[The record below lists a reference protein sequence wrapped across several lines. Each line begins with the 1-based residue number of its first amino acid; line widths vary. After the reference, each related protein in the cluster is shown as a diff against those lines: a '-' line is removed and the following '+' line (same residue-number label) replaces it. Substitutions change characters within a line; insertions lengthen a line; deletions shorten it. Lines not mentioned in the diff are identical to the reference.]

1 MFVTNQCVGVWRCVV
16 RGVRSVAENFP
27 ACVRCGLLALLIV
40 ISCDAL
46 VRAESVTQQ
55 PSAPAGTPEQFAAE
69 FWDWRARYQPF
80 STDDIPRLEHP
91 SGVRDWS
98 AGSIARQ
105 RKQLEEFEARWKKL
119 DRAGWTVSEKV
130 DDRLM
135 GSALARVR
143 WELDL
148 NRRWEHD
155 PTFYLDQTLTALLE
169 SLVEPPPF
177 DAARSREVVT
187 RMQDIPRILSDG
199 EPNLHAVR
207 PFAQLAISSLGQIRP
222 ELQDV
227 EREVGPMLHPEG
239 SHAGDLPTEFQVA
252 TEKAIVALEA
262 YRTWLQEHLQGMPE
276 SAAVGR
282 ANYEFFLSHVALIP
296 YTPEQL
302 LTISRQEWERAVTFE
317 QIEKQRN
324 QGLPELKIAANIDEQ
339 IRTSER
345 DELAIR
351 DFLEKKGILTVSPAI
366 GHYTIRL
373 MPGYVNALSGFGETD
388 DFLHATGVRWAN
400 EPSPTLGYF
409 WLASAKD
416 PRPDMVHEGVPG
428 HYFQMAW
435 SRMHEDPIR
444 RHYYDSGPN
453 EGLGFYAE
461 EMMLQAGLFDDSPRS
476 REIIYNFMR
485 LRALRVE
492 VDVKLALGIF
502 TISQAADYLAHYVPM
517 DQKTAEEEAAGFAT
531 GPGQAISYQIGKIQ
545 IMRFLADARL
555 KQGDAFD
562 LRAFDDYLWKNG
574 NVPIVLLRWEHL
586 GLDDD
591 LQSMDKAETAR
602 RREVRLDPNEAR
614 GEEVG
619 GK

>member
-1 MFVTNQCVGVWRCVV
+1 MSVRRGVELI
-16 RGVRSVAENFP
+16 VRSVERNF
-27 ACVRCGLLALLIV
+27 AVVVCCGFLALLIL
-40 ISCDAL
+40 ISCAAL
-46 VRAESVTQQ
+46 LRAEAVTQQ
-55 PSAPAGTPEQFAAE
+55 APVQAGALEQFAAE
-69 FWDWRARYQPF
+69 FWSWRARYQPF

-91 SGVRDWS
+91 AGERDWS
-98 AGSIARQ
+98 TGSIARQ
-105 RKQLEEFEARWKKL
+105 RKQLEEFEARRKKL
-119 DRAGWTVSEKV
+119 DRAGWTVSQEV

-148 NRRWEHD
+148 DRRWERD

-169 SLVEPPPF
+169 SLVQPPPF
-177 DAARSREVVT
+177 DAERSREIVT
-187 RMQDIPRILSDG
+187 RMQDIPKILSDG
-199 EPNLHAVR
+199 EANLHAAR

-222 ELQDV
+222 ELQEV
-227 EREVGPMLHPEG
+227 QREVGPMLHQDA
-239 SHAGDLPTEFQVA
+239 SHAGDLSAEFQAA

-262 YRTWLQEHLQGMPE
+262 YRAWLQEHLQAMPE
-276 SAAVGR
+276 NAAVGR
-282 ANYEFFLSHVALIP
+282 ASYEFFLSHVALIP

-302 LTISRQEWERAVTFE
+302 LAISRQEWERAVTFE
-317 QIEKQRN
+317 QIERQRN
-324 QGLPELKIAANIDEQ
+324 EGLPELKVAANIDEQ

-351 DFLEKKGILTVSPAI
+351 DLLEKKGILTVSPAI

-388 DFLHATGVRWAN
+388 DFLHATGVRWLN
-400 EPSPTLGYF
+400 DPSPTLGYF
-409 WLASAKD
+409 WLATAKD

-435 SRMHEDPIR
+435 SRMHDDPIR

-453 EGLGFYAE
+453 EGLGFYVE

-492 VDVKLALGIF
+492 VDVKLALGLF

-517 DQKTAEEEAAGFAT
+517 DHKTAEEEAANFAV

-555 KQGDAFD
+555 KQGDAFN

-574 NVPIVLLRWEHL
+574 NVPIVLLRWEYL
-586 GLDDD
+586 GLEDD
-591 LQSMDKAETAR
+591 LQSVDKAATA
-602 RREVRLDPNEAR
+602 AR
-614 GEEVG
+614 
-619 GK
+619 

>member
-1 MFVTNQCVGVWRCVV
+1 VNIDSRKSRRAAEQDAGSSS
-16 RGVRSVAENFP
+16 GSSSVNFL
-27 ACVRCGLLALLIV
+27 CGLLALLIL
-40 ISCDAL
+40 ISCAAPIYAGRVKSQAPVQAGAL
-46 VRAESVTQQ
+46 
-55 PSAPAGTPEQFAAE
+55 EQFAVE
-69 FWDWRARYQPF
+69 FWSWRARYQPF
-80 STDDIPRLEHP
+80 SADDIPRLEHP
-91 SGVRDWS
+91 SGERVWS
-98 AGSIARQ
+98 ASSIEKQ
-105 RKQLEEFEARWKKL
+105 RKQLDEFEAQWKKL
-119 DRAGWTVSEKV
+119 DRSGWTASEKV

-148 NRRWEHD
+148 NRRWERD

-169 SLVEPPPF
+169 SMVEPPPF
-177 DAARSREVVT
+177 DAARSREIVA
-187 RMQDIPRILSDG
+187 RMQDMPKILSDG
-199 EPNLHAVR
+199 EANLHAVR
-207 PFAQLAISSLGQIRP
+207 PFAQLAINSLQQIRP
-222 ELQDV
+222 ELAEV
-227 EREVGPMLHPEG
+227 EREVAPMLQRG
-239 SHAGDLPTEFQVA
+239 ALQSGNVSTEFQAA
-252 TEKAIVALEA
+252 TEKAIVALES
-262 YRTWLQEHLQGMPE
+262 YRAWLQEHLQKMPE
-276 SAAVGR
+276 NAAVGR
-282 ANYEFFLSHVALIP
+282 KNYEFFLSQVALIP

-302 LTISRQEWERAVTFE
+302 LAISRQEWERAVVFE

-324 QGLPELKIAANIDEQ
+324 QGLPDLKIAANIDEQ

-351 DFLEKKGILTVSPAI
+351 SFLQEKGILTVSPEI

-373 MPGYVNALSGFGETD
+373 IPGYLSALSGFGETD
-388 DFLHATGVRWAN
+388 DFLHATGVRWAS
-400 EPSPTLGYF
+400 EPSPSLGYF
-409 WLASAKD
+409 WLATAKD

-435 SRMHEDPIR
+435 SRMNDDPIR

-453 EGLGFYAE
+453 EGLGFYVE
-461 EMMLQAGLFDDSPRS
+461 EMMLQAGLFYESPRS

-492 VDVKLALGIF
+492 VDVKLALGLF
-502 TISQAADYLAHYVPM
+502 TIGQAAEYLAHYVPM

-555 KQGDAFD
+555 KQGDAFS

-574 NVPIVLLRWEHL
+574 NVPIVLLRWEYL

-591 LQSMDKAETAR
+591 LQIVDSAVTAT
-602 RREVRLDPNEAR
+602 PSTKKISAAPSH
-614 GEEVG
+614 
-619 GK
+619 

>member
-1 MFVTNQCVGVWRCVV
+1 VTIHRMSVRRGVELS
-16 RGVRSVAENFP
+16 VRSVERNF
-27 ACVRCGLLALLIV
+27 AVLVCCGLLALLLL
-40 ISCDAL
+40 ISCAAL
-46 VRAESVTQQ
+46 MRAESVTQQ
-55 PSAPAGTPEQFAAE
+55 ASAQAGSLEQFAAE
-69 FWDWRARYQPF
+69 FWNWRARYQPF

-105 RKQLEEFEARWKKL
+105 RKQLEEFEALWKQL
-119 DRAGWTVSEKV
+119 DRAGWNVSEKV
-130 DDRLM
+130 DDKLM

-148 NRRWEHD
+148 NRRWERD

-177 DAARSREVVT
+177 DAERSREIVT
-187 RMQDIPRILSDG
+187 RMQDIPKILSDG
-199 EPNLHAVR
+199 EANLHAVR
-207 PFAQLAISSLGQIRP
+207 PFAQLAVSSLGQIRP
-222 ELQDV
+222 ELQEV
-227 EREVGPMLHPEG
+227 GHEVGPMLHAEG
-239 SHAGDLPTEFQVA
+239 SHAAELSAEFQVT

-262 YRTWLQEHLQGMPE
+262 YRAWLQEHLQSVPE
-276 SAAVGR
+276 NAAVGR
-282 ANYEFFLSHVALIP
+282 ANYEFFLSRVALIP

-302 LTISRQEWERAVTFE
+302 LAISRQEWERAVTFE

-324 QGLPELKIAANIDEQ
+324 QGLPELKIASSIDEQ

-351 DFLEKKGILTVSPAI
+351 DFLEKKGILRVSPAI
-366 GHYTIRL
+366 GHYTIQL

-388 DFLHATGVRWAN
+388 DFLHATGVRWLN

-409 WLASAKD
+409 WLATAKD

-435 SRMHEDPIR
+435 SRTHEDPIR

-453 EGLGFYAE
+453 EGLGFYVE

-502 TISQAADYLAHYVPM
+502 TIGQAADYLANYVPM
-517 DQKTAEEEAAGFAT
+517 DQKTAEEEAASFAV
-531 GPGQAISYQIGKIQ
+531 GPGQAISYQIGKVQ

-555 KQGDAFD
+555 KQGDAFN

-574 NVPIVLLRWEHL
+574 NVPIVLLRWEYL

-591 LQSMDKAETAR
+591 LQSLDKAATAA
-602 RREVRLDPNEAR
+602 AR
-614 GEEVG
+614 
-619 GK
+619 

>member
-1 MFVTNQCVGVWRCVV
+1 MQGLQGVFVTNRCGGVWRCVV
-16 RGVRSVAENFP
+16 RGVRSVTGNFP
-27 ACVRCGLLALLIV
+27 VCVCCGLLTLLIL

-55 PSAPAGTPEQFAAE
+55 ASAQAGSLEQFAAE
-69 FWDWRARYQPF
+69 FWNWRARYQPF

-105 RKQLEEFEARWKKL
+105 RKQLEEFEALWKQL
-119 DRAGWTVSEKV
+119 DRAGWNVSEKV
-130 DDRLM
+130 DDKLM

-148 NRRWEHD
+148 NRRWERD

-177 DAARSREVVT
+177 DAERSREIVT
-187 RMQDIPRILSDG
+187 RMQDIPKILSDG
-199 EPNLHAVR
+199 EANLHAVR
-207 PFAQLAISSLGQIRP
+207 PFAQLAVSSLGQIRP
-222 ELQDV
+222 ELQEV
-227 EREVGPMLHPEG
+227 GHEVGPMLHAEG
-239 SHAGDLPTEFQVA
+239 SHAAELSAEFQVT

-262 YRTWLQEHLQGMPE
+262 YRAWLQEHLQSVPE
-276 SAAVGR
+276 NAAVGR
-282 ANYEFFLSHVALIP
+282 ANYEFFLSRVALIP

-302 LTISRQEWERAVTFE
+302 LAISRQEWERAVTFE

-324 QGLPELKIAANIDEQ
+324 QGLPELKIASSIDEQ

-351 DFLEKKGILTVSPAI
+351 DFLEKKGILRVSPAI
-366 GHYTIRL
+366 GHYTIQL

-388 DFLHATGVRWAN
+388 DFLHATGVRWLN

-409 WLASAKD
+409 WLATAKD

-435 SRMHEDPIR
+435 SRTHEDPIR

-453 EGLGFYAE
+453 EGLGFYVE

-502 TISQAADYLAHYVPM
+502 TIGQAADYLANYVPM
-517 DQKTAEEEAAGFAT
+517 DQKTAEEEAASFAV
-531 GPGQAISYQIGKIQ
+531 GPGQAISYQIGKVQ

-555 KQGDAFD
+555 KQGDAFN

-574 NVPIVLLRWEHL
+574 NVPIVLLRWEYL

-591 LQSMDKAETAR
+591 LQSLDKAATAA
-602 RREVRLDPNEAR
+602 AR
-614 GEEVG
+614 
-619 GK
+619 

>member
-1 MFVTNQCVGVWRCVV
+1 VTIHSASV
-16 RGVRSVAENFP
+16 RRGAVRSVRPSERNF
-27 ACVRCGLLALLIV
+27 AIGEVCGLLALLIFWGAMV
-40 ISCDAL
+40 HAQEIKPRAQAQAQASAL
-46 VRAESVTQQ
+46 QR
-55 PSAPAGTPEQFAAE
+55 FAAD
-69 FWDWRARYQPF
+69 FWSWRAHYQPF

-91 SGVRDWS
+91 AGERDWS
-98 AGSIARQ
+98 ARSIAQQ
-105 RKQLEEFEARWKKL
+105 RAQLEEFEAQWRKL
-119 DRAGWTVSEKV
+119 DRAGWTANEKV

-148 NRRWEHD
+148 NRRWERD

-169 SLVEPPPF
+169 ALVEPAPL
-177 DAARSREVVT
+177 DAARSREIVA
-187 RMQDIPRILSDG
+187 RMQDMPKILNDG
-199 EPNLHAVR
+199 EANLHAVR
-207 PFAQLAISSLGQIRP
+207 PFAQLAINSLQQIRP
-222 ELQDV
+222 ELQEV
-227 EREVGPMLHPEG
+227 EREVALMLQRG
-239 SHAGDLPTEFQVA
+239 ALQSGNVSAEFQAA

-262 YRTWLQEHLQGMPE
+262 YRAWLQERLQKMPE
-276 SAAVGR
+276 NAAVGR
-282 ANYEFFLSHVALIP
+282 KNYEFFLSHVALIP

-302 LTISRQEWERAVTFE
+302 LAISRQEWERAVTFE
-317 QIEKQRN
+317 QLEKQRN
-324 QGLPELKIAANIDEQ
+324 QALPELKIAANIDEQ

-351 DFLEKKGILTVSPAI
+351 DFLENKGILTVSPEI

-409 WLASAKD
+409 WLATAKD

-435 SRMHEDPIR
+435 SRMHDDPIR

-453 EGLGFYAE
+453 EGLGFYVE
-461 EMMLQAGLFDDSPRS
+461 EMMLQAGLLDGSPRS

-492 VDVKLALGIF
+492 VDVKLALGLF
-502 TISQAADYLAHYVPM
+502 TIGQAADYLAHYVPM
-517 DQKTAEEEAAGFAT
+517 DQKTAEEEAAGFAV
-531 GPGQAISYQIGKIQ
+531 GPGQAISYQIGKVQ
-545 IMRFLADARL
+545 IMRFLSDARL
-555 KQGDAFD
+555 KQGDAFN

-574 NVPIVLLRWEHL
+574 NVPIVLLRWEYL

-591 LQSMDKAETAR
+591 LHTVDKPATVAAA
-602 RREVRLDPNEAR
+602 PSA
-614 GEEVG
+614 
-619 GK
+619 K

>member
-1 MFVTNQCVGVWRCVV
+1 VDAAV
-16 RGVRSVAENFP
+16 RNFP
-27 ACVRCGLLALLIV
+27 ACACSALLALLTL
-40 ISCDAL
+40 ISCAGLMLAEAVKPQAATQPGAL
-46 VRAESVTQQ
+46 
-55 PSAPAGTPEQFAAE
+55 EQFAAE
-69 FWDWRARYQPF
+69 FWNWRARYQPF
-80 STDDIPRLEHP
+80 STDDIPRREHP
-91 SGVRDWS
+91 TGERDWS
-98 AGSIARQ
+98 AASIAKQ
-105 RKQLEEFEARWKKL
+105 RARLEEFEAQWKKL

-148 NRRWEHD
+148 NRRWERD

-169 SLVEPPPF
+169 SLVQPPPF
-177 DAARSREVVT
+177 NATRSREIVT
-187 RMQDIPRILSDG
+187 RMQDIPKILSDA
-199 EPNLHAVR
+199 EANLHAVH
-207 PFAQLAISSLGQIRP
+207 PFAQLAISSLAQIRP
-222 ELQDV
+222 ELQEV
-227 EREVGPMLHPEG
+227 GREVGPMLHQDA
-239 SHAGDLPTEFQVA
+239 SHAGDLSAEFQSA

-262 YRTWLQEHLQGMPE
+262 YRAWLLEHSQSMPE
-276 SAAVGR
+276 NAAVGR
-282 ANYEFFLSHVALIP
+282 ENYEFFLSHVALIP

-302 LTISRQEWERAVTFE
+302 LEISRQEWERAVTFE

-339 IRTSER
+339 IRTSGR

-351 DFLEKKGILTVSPAI
+351 DFLEKKGILTVSPTI

-400 EPSPTLGYF
+400 EPSETLGYF
-409 WLASAKD
+409 WLATAKD

-453 EGLGFYAE
+453 EGLGFYVE

-492 VDVKLALGIF
+492 VDVKLALGLF
-502 TISQAADYLAHYVPM
+502 TIGQAADYLAHYVPM
-517 DQKTAEEEAAGFAT
+517 DQKTAEEEAAGFAV
-531 GPGQAISYQIGKIQ
+531 GPGQAISYQIGKVQ

-555 KQGDAFD
+555 KQRDAFE

-574 NVPIVLLRWEHL
+574 NVPIVLLRWEYL
-586 GLDDD
+586 GLHDD
-591 LQSMDKAETAR
+591 LNIVDKTTAAA
-602 RREVRLDPNEAR
+602 PSAT
-614 GEEVG
+614 
-619 GK
+619 KISAASPH